1 MLNIKRIQ
9 NKFRNIAVNNKEKG
23 LGILLPTG
31 VNIVGGEL
39 KVW

>member
-9 NKFRNIAVNNKEKG
+9 NKFRNIAVNNTGKG
-23 LGILLPTG
+23 PGILLPTG
-31 VNIVGGEL
+31 VNTVGGEL